1 MREEIIK
8 FLEGNLEP
16 KIDYHKLLNK
26 SSSDDYGD
34 FSLLVFELS
43 KKLRKSPDD
52 IAKSFEKKLSKS
64 LPKQIKKIIAKG
76 GYLNFY
82 LDNLALTEGIIKKI
96 HSEEMFN
103 PKISK
108 KEKIMIEYPSPNT
121 NKSLHI
127 GHIRN
132 ILLGNSLSHIL
143 KKVGHTIIKT
153 TLNNDRGIAICK
165 AMLGY
170 ELFFSNDTPESL
182 NMKSDEFVGMCYF
195 EFEKRLEENKK
206 QSNKN
211 KKENLEKQVQKMLV
225 KWEAGDKK
233 TRELWTKILDW
244 VYKGYA
250 ITFYDL
256 KLERFDKSYFESQIY
271 DKGRE
276 IILDA
281 LKRKIKG
288 FEKDKDGSVLCDF
301 EDKTYGKKYL
311 LRKDGT
317 ALYMTTDLY
326 LAKIKVDEF
335 NCDKYIFVVGREQEH
350 HFEIL
355 FELLDR
361 IGIAKSQENYHYAYG
376 YVFDKNGEKFSSRKG
391 RTISAD
397 DLLEMMRES
406 AKENLLLKEMTKNLS
421 QTELKRRV
429 NIIGYGAMA
438 FTILNTNPMLDI
450 RFDIDKTLDFIGE
463 TGPYLQYTYARIN
476 SVLKKAEF
484 KSTDIDVSIYTDK
497 EISLIKK
504 LGDYSDILIDSA
516 DKLKP
521 SLIANYLIKLAQSY
535 NEFYQSTPILKSTEK
550 KKSVRL
556 ELSYLVAKTL
566 KEGLELLDIDTLDEM

>member
-1 MREEIIK
+1 MREKIIK
-8 FLEGNLEP
+8 FLEENFEP
-16 KIDYHKLLNK
+16 KIDFYKLLKK
-26 SSSDDYGD
+26 SNSSNYGD
-34 FSLLVFELS
+34 FSLPVFELS
-43 KKLRKSPDD
+43 KKLKKSSDE

-64 LPKQIKKIIAKG
+64 LSEQIKKIVAKG

-82 LDNLALTEGIIKKI
+82 LNNSVLINDIIKKI
-96 HSEEMFN
+96 HSDEMFN
-103 PKISK
+103 PRISK

-127 GHIRN
+127 GHVRN
-132 ILLGNSLSHIL
+132 IMLGNSLTHIL
-143 KKVGHTIIKT
+143 KKVGHIIIRT

-170 ELFFSNDTPESL
+170 ELFFKNETPQSL
-182 NMKSDEFVGMCYF
+182 GMKSDEFVGMCYF
-195 EFEKRLEENKK
+195 EFEKKLEENKK
-206 QSNKN
+206 KENIN
-211 KKENLEKQVQKMLV
+211 KKEDLEKQVQKMLV

-233 TRELWTKILDW
+233 TRELWTKTLDW
-244 VYKGYA
+244 VYDGYA
-250 ITFYDL
+250 ITFHDL

-271 DKGRE
+271 NKGKE

-281 LKRKIKG
+281 LKRKVKG
-288 FEKDKDGSVLCDF
+288 FKKDKDGSILCDF
-301 EDKTYGKKYL
+301 ENKTYGKKYL
-311 LRKDGT
+311 IRKDGT
-317 ALYMTTDLY
+317 TLYMTTDLY
-326 LAKIKVDEF
+326 LAKTKTDEF
-335 NCDKYIFVVGREQEH
+335 NCDKYIFVVGREQEY

-361 IGIAKSQENYHYAYG
+361 IGIAKSEENYHYSYG

-397 DLLEMMRES
+397 DLLKMMQDK
-406 AKENLLLKEMTKNLS
+406 AKENSLLKETTKNLS
-421 QTELKRRV
+421 QTELNRRA

-438 FTILNTNPMLDI
+438 FIILNTNPMLDI
-450 RFDIDKTLDFIGE
+450 KFDIDKASDFTGE

-484 KSTDIDVSIYTDK
+484 KSKNVNVSIYTEK

-504 LGDYSDILIDSA
+504 LGEYSDVLINAA

-521 SLIANYLIKLAQSY
+521 SLIANYLIKLAQNY
-535 NEFYQSTPILKSTEK
+535 NEFYQSTPILKSDEK
-550 KKSVRL
+550 QRTARL

-566 KEGLELLDIDTLDEM
+566 KEGLELLNIDTLDKM